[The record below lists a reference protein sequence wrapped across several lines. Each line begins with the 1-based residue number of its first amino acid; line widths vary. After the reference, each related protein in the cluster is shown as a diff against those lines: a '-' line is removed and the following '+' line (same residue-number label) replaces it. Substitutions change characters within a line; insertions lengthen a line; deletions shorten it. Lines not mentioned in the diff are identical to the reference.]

1 MYTSK
6 WSSGFTLMELMMVV
20 AILGILA
27 GIAYPSYTG
36 YVTQSKR
43 SDGKAGLL
51 SLQLAQEKYRANCP
65 QYADGIDSTTLSCV
79 SGGAHNLVASTAS
92 PDGRYTL
99 AITAADATSYSLTAT
114 PTFTDTECNILG
126 IDQAGTKIVSGGS
139 GSVADCWDK

>member
-1 MYTSK
+1 MHIFKRSF
-6 WSSGFTLMELMMVV
+6 GFTLMEVMITV

-65 QYADGIDSTTLSCV
+65 QYADGIDTATLSCV
-79 SGGAHNLVASTAS
+79 SGGTHNLVASTTS

-99 AITAADATSYSLTAT
+99 AITTADATSYSLTAT
-114 PTFTDTECNILG
+114 PTFTDTECNVLG
-126 IDQAGTKIVSGGS
+126 INQDGTKIVSGGS